1 MKAIVYTGLQKFMNS
16 DGLKRLAYHE
26 RIKNESDHH
35 IPIGL
40 YHDLADNIDDIVDG
54 CDRPRLNAYFRI
66 SVKKIVFEW
75 NFGLIRKKNN
85 SS

>member
-1 MKAIVYTGLQKFMNS
+1 MPKRKQLKLSFREYQKKVGLIYKS
-16 DGLKRLAYHE
+16 IWYK
-26 RIKNESDHH
+26 
-35 IPIGL
+35 
-40 YHDLADNIDDIVDG
+40 IDDVVDG
-54 CDRPRLNAYFRI
+54 CDRPRINAYFRI

>member
-1 MKAIVYTGLQKFMNS
+1 MNRFDSFFIPLIMPKRKQLKLSFREYQKKVGLIYKS
-16 DGLKRLAYHE
+16 IWYK
-26 RIKNESDHH
+26 
-35 IPIGL
+35 
-40 YHDLADNIDDIVDG
+40 IDDVVDG
-54 CDRPRLNAYFRI
+54 CDRPRINAYFRI